1 MKYLFSV
8 SAIAVSAVLAAGC
21 TSAQYQEETTS
32 RLTVAET
39 AAARAQAR
47 ADEAYTQAQEALA
60 TAKRAQQSADEANE
74 RALRLLE
81 ESRSQP

>member
-1 MKYLFSV
+1 MKYLFTA
-8 SAIAVSAVLAAGC
+8 SAAVISTVLATGC
-21 TSAQYQEETTS
+21 THAQYQEETTS

-47 ADEAYTQAQEALA
+47 ADEAYSQAQEALA

-81 ESRSQP
+81 EARSQP